1 MSSQMWLAISNGL
14 KNLRATAS
22 LQSRF
27 LGVQADTA
35 SSKSQKPKKPLSP
48 YFRFMVKVRPDLAQQ
63 HPELKFKDL
72 IKLIGQKWTKLDE
85 ASKEHYSSAFQAEM
99 GPYTK
104 LLAKYNESLPQE
116 VKDQE
121 GQLKLEKQLK
131 RERRERRQRL
141 DSLGKP
147 KKPATPFLQFIKAKF
162 TPDPGKGREH
172 AKDQLKELSVKW
184 KALSDS
190 DKTPYVAQYEKDA
203 AAFKTAITKWEDQM
217 IKLGNND
224 VVRADRLP
232 PKTKEASPK
241 KQVKA

>member
-1 MSSQMWLAISNGL
+1 MWLAISNGL

-27 LGVQADTA
+27 LGVQADA

-48 YFRFMVKVRPDLAQQ
+48 YFRFMVKVRSDLAQQ
-63 HPELKFKDL
+63 HPELKFIDL
-72 IKLIGQKWTKLDE
+72 VKLIGQKWTKLDE
-85 ASKEHYSSAFQAEM
+85 ASKEHYSNAFHAEM

-116 VKDQE
+116 VKDKE
-121 GQLKLEKQLK
+121 EQLKLEKQLK
-131 RERRERRQRL
+131 RDRRERRQRL
-141 DSLGKP
+141 ESLGKP

-184 KALSDS
+184 KALPDS
-190 DKTPYVAQYEKDA
+190 EKAPYVAQYERDA
-203 AAFKTAITKWEDQM
+203 TAYKTTMTKWEDQM

-232 PKTKEASPK
+232 PKEAKSK
-241 KQVKA
+241 KQVKVKA